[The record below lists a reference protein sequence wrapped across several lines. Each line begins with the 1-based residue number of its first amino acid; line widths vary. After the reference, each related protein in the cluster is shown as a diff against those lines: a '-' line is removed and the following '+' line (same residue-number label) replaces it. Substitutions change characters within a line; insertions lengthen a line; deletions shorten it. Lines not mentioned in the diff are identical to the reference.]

1 MARQQAWLTLP
12 QVVVLEATR
21 DLDLVFQ
28 VTGSN
33 PDLLSIKANQIL
45 GMLAY
50 VPIEAEASDEQRR
63 DALRQLRQEKLPGER
78 ESRYLVAQQR
88 VAGLLAGGV
97 PVKVS

>member
-33 PDLLSIKANQIL
+33 PDLLPIKANQIL
-45 GMLAY
+45 GMPAY
-50 VPIEAEASDEQRR
+50 VPIEAESE
-63 DALRQLRQEKLPGER
+63 
-78 ESRYLVAQQR
+78 
-88 VAGLLAGGV
+88 
-97 PVKVS
+97 